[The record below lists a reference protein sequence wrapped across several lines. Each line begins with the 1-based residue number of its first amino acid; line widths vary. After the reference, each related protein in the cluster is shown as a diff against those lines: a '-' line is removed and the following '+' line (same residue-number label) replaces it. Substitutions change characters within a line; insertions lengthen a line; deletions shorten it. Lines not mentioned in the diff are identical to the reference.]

1 PGTGLEQCGLRIS
14 RYVRGGFEHAEGPRA
29 LRMRLALGHLLAVE
43 MRHLLE
49 EMHVV
54 QHDRPVGAD
63 GERVAVAGRRGSGAH
78 RRAGR
83 VLAVLVCHGDSLR
96 CEDGV
101 DAAPAPVKVLYAP
114 WGADAAAPTAPRR
127 SD

>member
-1 PGTGLEQCGLRIS
+1 
-14 RYVRGGFEHAEGPRA
+14 A
-29 LRMRLALGHLLAVE
+29 LRMRLALGHLLPVE
-43 MRHLLE
+43 VRHLLE
-49 EMHVV
+49 EMYIV

-63 GERVAVAGRRGSGAH
+63 GERVAVAGSGCPGAH

-83 VLAVLVCHGDSLR
+83 ALAVLVCHDDSLR

-101 DAAPAPVKVLYAP
+101 DAAPPRVKVLYAP
-114 WGADAAAPTAPRR
+114 SGRDAAAPAAPRR